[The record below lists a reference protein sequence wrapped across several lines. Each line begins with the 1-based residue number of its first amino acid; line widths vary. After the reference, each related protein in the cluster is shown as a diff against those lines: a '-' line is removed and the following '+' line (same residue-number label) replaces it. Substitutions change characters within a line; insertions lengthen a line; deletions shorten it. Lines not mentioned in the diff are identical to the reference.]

1 MNASDTW
8 NLEVVT
14 YNPRIDFISHPIS
27 LSALKVVAEGSA
39 IEKVCSTKE
48 KKATISIAIEAN
60 SLASAI
66 FAVVKSEGISRRLA
80 INFKSAEWVYRSQ
93 HFEER
98 KSVPFFVLPSSN
110 IEIGCAGNWYGR
122 KPFVGNEQMPFL
134 IRLHVT
140 RLLFIYAIGHLTV
153 VS

>member
-80 INFKSAEWVYRSQ
+80 INFKSAE
-93 HFEER
+93 
-98 KSVPFFVLPSSN
+98 
-110 IEIGCAGNWYGR
+110 
-122 KPFVGNEQMPFL
+122 
-134 IRLHVT
+134 
-140 RLLFIYAIGHLTV
+140 
-153 VS
+153 